1 MFVEVLDRHGEVRSR
16 MRIRDEA
23 FTIGRAYDND
33 LIIDDPYVAAHH
45 LRIERAEDGT
55 LQAVDLGSRNGLHL
69 LAPPRQVASARV
81 VPDLKI
87 RIGHTQLRFRD
98 AQFAVGPELEAR
110 PAPRALR
117 QALAFHLV
125 LLATAALVFG
135 DVYVSTFDQ
144 TPPAQIVASVLA
156 LLLAAFAWAGTW
168 AFFGRLA
175 TRHANFYAHG
185 IVALFGIAA
194 ITLVYEL
201 LGYLAFALSSDTLTA
216 LAPLALAMIVGAM
229 VYRHLRLVSR
239 SPARRIASVA
249 ATVTAVVSG
258 SIWLVDYSA
267 SLTYSSALDYS
278 PYLKAPAF
286 RLAAAHTPAA
296 FVDRMALLREEI
308 DRLSAGD

>member
-16 MRIRDEA
+16 SRIRDEV

-33 LIIDDPYVAAHH
+33 LIVDDPYVAAHH
-45 LRIERAEDGT
+45 LRIEPAEGGG

-69 LAPPRQVASARV
+69 LGPPRQVPSVRIA
-81 VPDLKI
+81 PDLKI

-98 AQFAVGPELEAR
+98 TQFAVEPELEAR

-117 QALAFHLV
+117 QGLVFYLV

-135 DVYVSTFDQ
+135 DVHVSTFDQ
-144 TPPAQIVASVLA
+144 TPPAQTVASVLA

-185 IVALFGIAA
+185 IVALAGIAA

-201 LGYLAFALSSDTLTA
+201 AGYLAFAFSSEAAATLSPYA
-216 LAPLALAMIVGAM
+216 LAAIVGAM

-239 SPARRIASVA
+239 APARRIASVA
-249 ATVTAVVSG
+249 ATVTAALSG
-258 SIWLVDYSA
+258 SIWLVNYSA

-286 RLAAAHTPAA
+286 RLVAAQTPGQ
-296 FVDRMALLREEI
+296 FVDRMALLHEAVDGLR
-308 DRLSAGD
+308 AGN

>member
-1 MFVEVLDRHGEVRSR
+1 MFVEVLDRHGEVRAR
-16 MRIRDEA
+16 TRIRDEV

-45 LRIERAEDGT
+45 LRIEAAEDGA

-69 LAPPRQVASARV
+69 LGPPRRVPRARIE
-81 VPDLKI
+81 PDLKV

-110 PAPRALR
+110 PARRALR
-117 QALAFHLV
+117 QGLAFHLV

-135 DVYVSTFDQ
+135 DVHVSTFDQ
-144 TPPAQIVASVLA
+144 TPPAQTVASVLA

-185 IVALFGIAA
+185 IVALLGIAA
-194 ITLVYEL
+194 LTVVYEL
-201 LGYLAFALSSDTLTA
+201 LGYLAFAFSSDAVTA
-216 LAPLALAMIVGAM
+216 LVPLALAAIIGAM
-229 VYRHLRLVSR
+229 IYRHLRLVSR

-249 ATVTAVVSG
+249 ATVTAILTG

-267 SLTYSSALDYS
+267 SLTYSSTLDYS

-286 RLAAAHTPAA
+286 RLVAVRTPAE
-296 FVDRMALLREEI
+296 FVDRMTLVREEI
-308 DRLSAGD
+308 DRLRAGD